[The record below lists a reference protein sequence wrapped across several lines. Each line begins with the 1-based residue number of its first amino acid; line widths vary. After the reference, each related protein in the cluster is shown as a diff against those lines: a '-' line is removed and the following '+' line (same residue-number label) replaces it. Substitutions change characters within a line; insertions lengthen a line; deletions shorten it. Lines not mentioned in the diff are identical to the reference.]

1 MAKKNNTITI
11 SNEKD
16 VKMWLRRL
24 GNDKIGKRDRK
35 EAIKNRRREK
45 ETIMYNNFI
54 VEAC

>member
-54 VEAC
+54 LEAG

>member
-24 GNDKIGKRDRK
+24 GNDKISKRDRK

>member
-11 SNEKD
+11 SDEKD

>member
-1 MAKKNNTITI
+1 MAKQNNTITI

>member
-16 VKMWLRRL
+16 AKMWLRRL

>member
-24 GNDKIGKRDRK
+24 GNDKIGKRGRK

>member
-24 GNDKIGKRDRK
+24 GNDKISKRDRK
-35 EAIKNRRREK
+35 EAIKNRCREK